1 MTDHAA
7 HDHVFGQD
15 AVRAGERRTVVV
27 VALTAAMMAVEIAAG
42 AVYGSMALL
51 ADGLH
56 MASHAAALAIAA
68 FAYRYARSHAADC
81 RYSFGTGKVNALA
94 GFSSGIILLGF
105 ALFMGWES
113 VLRFVRPVR
122 IDFDQAIL
130 VAVAGLAV
138 NAASVFILGGY
149 HERGEDRGAGNG
161 GYGAHDAHGG
171 VSNES
176 RAHDH
181 NLRAAYLHVLAD
193 AVTSVLAIIALLAGK
208 FAGLAWMDPL
218 MGLAGAALVTRW
230 SAGLL
235 RQTGGVL
242 LDVQAPASLEEAARL
257 ALEREPGT
265 RVTDLHLWCIGPG
278 NFAAEIVLVSR
289 EPKSPEH
296 YRSLLPPELGLV
308 HATVEVHPENC
319 PPPDQR

>member
-1 MTDHAA
+1 MTGHEA

-42 AVYGSMALL
+42 AVFGSMALL

-68 FAYRYARSHAADC
+68 LAYRYARNHAADC

-138 NAASVFILGGY
+138 NAASVFILGGRRE
-149 HERGEDRGAGNG
+149 HEERPDGAR
-161 GYGAHDAHGG
+161 H
-171 VSNES
+171 
-176 RAHDH
+176 HDH

-193 AVTSVLAIIALLAGK
+193 AVTSVLAIVALLAGK

-218 MGLAGAALVTRW
+218 MGLAGAALVARW
-230 SAGLL
+230 SSGLL

-242 LDVQAPASLEEAARL
+242 LDVQAPAAIEEAVRR

-278 NFAAEIVLVSR
+278 NFAAEIVLVAAD
-289 EPKSPEH
+289 PKSPEH

-319 PPPDQR
+319 PPPNRR